1 LRLLSGDVTY
11 QGNSFAHLLKT
22 IINHKSLERKD
33 TKSAAK
39 DIFLKVLR
47 SPSTPQP
54 HAFPMEASAIT
65 IGNFDG
71 CHRGHQELIARVNS
85 KAQAQGYSSLCL
97 TFDPNPK
104 QFFKPDRQ
112 VGKLFQ
118 AQQKL
123 RALAELGL
131 DYTVV
136 QEFDLPFS
144 QLKPSEFYEMLL
156 KQSLRAK
163 AIVVGHDFRFG
174 KNREGTLEV
183 LQKLAQADACVV
195 EVVEPQDWNGQ
206 VISSSAIRGYLQE
219 RQLEKARELLGRPYL
234 LEGPVVSGKKLGRQ
248 LGFPTANVM
257 TGDQLLPGLGVYAG
271 FVVIDKEP
279 GIFSISA
286 ARKPCILNIGKRPT
300 VPGEEPTVTTEVHIL
315 TDGIGPDALY
325 GETLGV
331 YLTHFVRAEQRF
343 ANLDEL
349 KHQIAGDC
357 QKARALLQGY

>member
-1 LRLLSGDVTY
+1 
-11 QGNSFAHLLKT
+11 
-22 IINHKSLERKD
+22 
-33 TKSAAK
+33 
-39 DIFLKVLR
+39 
-47 SPSTPQP
+47 
-54 HAFPMEASAIT
+54 MEASAIT

-71 CHRGHQELIARVNS
+71 CHRGHQELIARVS
-85 KAQAQGYSSLCL
+85 ARAQTQGFSSLCL

-131 DYTVV
+131 DYTVI

-144 QLKPSEFYEMLL
+144 QLKPFEFYSLLL
-156 KQSLRAK
+156 KQSLRTRS
-163 AIVVGHDFRFG
+163 IVVGHDFRFG

-183 LQKLAQADACVV
+183 LQKLAEPDACAV

-206 VISSSAIRGYLQE
+206 VISSSAIRNYLQE
-219 RQLEKARELLGRPYL
+219 RELQKARDLLGRPYL

-257 TGDQLLPGLGVYAG
+257 TSDQLLPGLGVYAG

-279 GIFSISA
+279 SIFKISP

-300 VPGEEPTVTTEVHIL
+300 VPGAEPTVTTEVHIL
-315 TDGIGPDALY
+315 TNDIGPDALY

-331 YLTHFVRAEQRF
+331 YLTHFVRAEQKF
-343 ANLDEL
+343 ASLDEL
-349 KHQIAGDC
+349 KQQIAADC
-357 QKARALLQGY
+357 VKARALLES

>member
-11 QGNSFAHLLKT
+11 QGNSFAHLLNP

-47 SPSTPQP
+47 SPSTPMP
-54 HAFPMEASAIT
+54 HAFPMAASAIT

-71 CHRGHQELIARVNS
+71 CHRGHQELIARVRS
-85 KAQAQGYSSLCL
+85 MAQAQGYSSLCL

-118 AQQKL
+118 AAQKL

-131 DYTVV
+131 DYTVI
-136 QEFDLPFS
+136 QEFDLAFS
-144 QLKPSEFYEMLL
+144 QLKPDEFYQALL

-183 LQKLAQADACVV
+183 LQRLAQRDACAVD
-195 EVVEPQDWNGQ
+195 VVEPQDWNGE

-219 RQLEKARELLGRPYL
+219 RELEKARDLLGRPYL
-234 LEGPVVSGKKLGRQ
+234 LEGPVVSGQKLGRQ
-248 LGFPTANVM
+248 LGFPTANVA
-257 TGDQLLPGLGVYAG
+257 TQDQLLPGLGVYAG

-279 GIFSISA
+279 SIFKIA
-286 ARKPCILNIGKRPT
+286 PTRKPCILNIGRRPT
-300 VPGEEPTVTTEVHIL
+300 VPGAEPTVTTEVHIL
-315 TDGIGPDALY
+315 TNDIGADALY

-331 YLTHFVRAEQRF
+331 YLTHFVRAEQKF
-343 ANLDEL
+343 GSLDEL
-349 KHQIAGDC
+349 KKQIAVDC
-357 QKARALLQGY
+357 QKARTLLERT

>member
-1 LRLLSGDVTY
+1 LRLLPGDVTY
-11 QGNSFAHLLKT
+11 QGNSFAHHLKA
-22 IINHKSLERKD
+22 IIIHNSLERKG

-47 SPSTPQP
+47 SPSTPRA
-54 HAFPMEASAIT
+54 HTFPMEASAIT

-71 CHRGHQELIARVNS
+71 CHRGHQQLIAKVRAS
-85 KAQAQGYSSLCL
+85 AHAQGYSSLCL

-104 QFFKPDRQ
+104 QFFKPDHP

-131 DYTVV
+131 DYTVI
-136 QEFDLPFS
+136 QEFDHSFS
-144 QLKPSEFYEMLL
+144 QLKPFEFYQALL

-174 KNREGTLEV
+174 KNREGTIEM
-183 LQKLAQADACVV
+183 LQLLAQADGCVV
-195 EVVEPQDWNGQ
+195 EVVEPQQWNGQ
-206 VISSSAIRGYLQE
+206 VISSSAIRKSLQE

-234 LEGPVVSGKKLGRQ
+234 LEGPVVSGRKLGRQ

-257 TGDQLLPGLGVYAG
+257 TQDQLLPGLGVYAG
-271 FVVIDKEP
+271 FAVVDKEP
-279 GIFSISA
+279 SIFKIPET
-286 ARKPCILNIGKRPT
+286 RKPCILNIGRRPT
-300 VPGEEPTVTTEVHIL
+300 VSGAESTITTEVHIL
-315 TDGIGPDALY
+315 TDDMGADALY

-331 YLTHFVRAEQRF
+331 YLTHFVRAEQKF
-343 ANLDEL
+343 SSLDEL
-349 KHQIAGDC
+349 KQQIAADC
-357 QKARALLQGY
+357 QKARTLLESF

>member
-1 LRLLSGDVTY
+1 LRLLPGDVTY
-11 QGNSFAHLLKT
+11 QGNSFAHHLKA
-22 IINHKSLERKD
+22 IIDHNSLERKD

-47 SPSTPQP
+47 SPSMPQ
-54 HAFPMEASAIT
+54 ANSFPMEASAIT

-71 CHRGHQELIARVNS
+71 CHRGHQQLIAKVHAR
-85 KAQAQGYSSLCL
+85 ARAQGYSSLCL

-104 QFFKPDRQ
+104 QFFKPDRL

-131 DYTVV
+131 DYTVI
-136 QEFDLPFS
+136 QEFDQSFS
-144 QLKPSEFYEMLL
+144 QLKPNEFYQTLL

-174 KNREGTLEV
+174 KDRQGTIEV
-183 LQKLAQADACVV
+183 LQQLAHADGCAV
-195 EVVEPQDWNGQ
+195 EVVEPQQWNSQ
-206 VISSSAIRGYLQE
+206 VISSSAIRSYLQE
-219 RQLEKARELLGRPYL
+219 RELEKARELLGRPYL
-234 LEGPVVSGKKLGRQ
+234 LEGPVISGRKLGRQ

-257 TGDQLLPGLGVYAG
+257 TQDQLLPGLGVYAG

-279 GIFSISA
+279 SIFKIPA
-286 ARKPCILNIGKRPT
+286 TRKPCILNIGRRPT
-300 VPGEEPTVTTEVHIL
+300 VAGAEPTITTEVHIL
-315 TDGIGPDALY
+315 EGDIGPDALY

-331 YLTHFVRAEQRF
+331 YLTHFVRAEQKF
-343 ANLDEL
+343 SSFDEL
-349 KHQIAGDC
+349 KHQIAADC
-357 QKARALLQGY
+357 QKARALLESL